1 MTHTG
6 TRKLQQ
12 STMKLG
18 FGLYRHQLD
27 EEHFRFAKQCGATH
41 LVVHYVD
48 YFNHADADNPAT
60 TQPTGGLNGWGRAG
74 DPDKLWSAEE
84 LTALRER
91 VEAAGLTLHAIE
103 NLDPAH
109 WHDVLLAG
117 PKRDAQLENVKTI
130 IRNIGRAGIP
140 VLGYNFSL
148 AGVFGREKGPF
159 ARAGAESVGLQG
171 GIDQTPIQNG
181 MVWNMWYD
189 ENAAPGAIPQCSH
202 EELWERVGYFLD
214 AVLPVAA
221 EAGVTLAAHPDDPP
235 LEWVRS
241 SPRLVYQPHLYQ
253 KLAGLNPSPANQFE
267 YCLGTLAEMTDGD
280 IYEATES
287 YAAQQRIAY
296 VHFRNVRGKVPH
308 YVETFIDDGDIDM
321 PRLLRIF
328 HKHGFEG
335 VFIPDH
341 TPLMSCPGGWYAG
354 MAYAMGYMKRCLDE
368 LNHEVPH
375 A

>member
-1 MTHTG
+1 
-6 TRKLQQ
+6 
-12 STMKLG
+12 MKLG

-27 EEHFRFAKQCGATH
+27 DEHFHFARQCGATH

-48 YFNHADADNPAT
+48 YFNQADADNPAV

-84 LTALRER
+84 LIALRER
-91 VEAAGLTLHAIE
+91 VEAAGLILHAIE

-117 PKRDAQLENVKTI
+117 PKRAAQLENVKTI
-130 IRNIGRAGIP
+130 IRNMGCAGIP

-148 AGVFGREKGPF
+148 AGVFGRQKGTF

-171 GIDQTPIQNG
+171 GIDQTPIPNG
-181 MVWNMWYD
+181 MVWNMWYE
-189 ENAAPGAIPQCSH
+189 ENAAPGDMPHCSH
-202 EELWERVGYFLD
+202 EDLWQRVRIFLD
-214 AVLPVAA
+214 AVLPVAE
-221 EAGVTLAAHPDDPP
+221 EARVTLAAHPDDPP

-253 KLAGLNPSPANQFE
+253 KLADLNPSRANQFE
-267 YCLGTLAEMTDGD
+267 FCLGTLAEMSEGD
-280 IYEATES
+280 IYQATES
-287 YAAQQRIAY
+287 YAAQRRIAY
-296 VHFRNVRGKVPH
+296 VHFRNVRGKVPR

-321 PRLLRIF
+321 PRLLKIF
-328 HKHGFEG
+328 RRHGFEG

-341 TPLMSCPGGWYAG
+341 TPIMSCPGGWYAG
-354 MAYAMGYMKRCLDE
+354 MAFAMGYMKRCLEESGGREIQSKRAETPTDS
-368 LNHEVPH
+368 
-375 A
+375 